1 MGINRPKAEEIVVK
15 LRQVEVLMAQGMVR
29 LDAMRLGSM
38 AAMGTAGLRPCCAT
52 LAGKLMT
59 SVLNGYGNGR
69 GLRCQLNNQRKGGFG

>member
-38 AAMGTAGLRPCCAT
+38 AATP
-52 LAGKLMT
+52 KT
-59 SVLNGYGNGR
+59 SVLSRLMYNLCVDNV
-69 GLRCQLNNQRKGGFG
+69 L